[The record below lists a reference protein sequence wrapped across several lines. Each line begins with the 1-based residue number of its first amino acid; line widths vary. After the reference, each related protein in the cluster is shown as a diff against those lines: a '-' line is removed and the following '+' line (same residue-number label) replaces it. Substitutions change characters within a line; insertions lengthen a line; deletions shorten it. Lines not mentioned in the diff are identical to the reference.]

1 MSEGLVFE
9 VNEDGASVALV
20 GIHATDL
27 KNISIPTQVVSGADT
42 YTVTAVKT
50 LAGGGGGHSLILA

>member
-9 VNEDGASVALV
+9 VNEDGTTVSLV

-27 KNISIPTQVVSGADT
+27 KNISVPTQVVSGSDV
-42 YTVTAVKT
+42 YTVTALKN
-50 LAGGGGGHSLILA
+50 LAGGGGIH

>member
-1 MSEGLVFE
+1 MSEGLIYE
-9 VNEDGASVALV
+9 VNKDGTSVALV

-27 KNISIPTQVVSGADT
+27 KNISVPTQVVSGSDT

-50 LAGGGGGHSLILA
+50 LAGGGGIH

>member
-9 VNEDGASVALV
+9 VNEDGTTVALV

-27 KNISIPTQVVSGADT
+27 KNISVPTQVVSGADT
-42 YTVTAVKT
+42 YTATTLKN
-50 LAGGGGGHSLILA
+50 LAGGGGIH